1 MKNIKYEYIQRIQ
14 SHYVGSDC
22 IQITIPHHLNNG
34 ITILNSDEMTYHYL
48 PNSPFFI
55 NKYISDERKEQF
67 PYSQTPT
74 HNRIVR
80 GKTKEYINQLF
91 DFNRV
96 YIEIADGMI
105 KEDYVIKDGDEALL
119 VTKYILPNQ
128 ESTRF
133 GNREEVERLINSSN
147 GGIYSQDGG
156 YWQLLSLPSN
166 ESILDSYKEHI
177 IKKRKNELNYYD
189 GNGTDKDLTE
199 YFYKSVDKMTI
210 EDVPEGITVVNDAI
224 LVSVEKNEI
233 ESIKGITVKFYGAD
247 SYMVEF
253 YDFPITIYSLNDM
266 KQLEQTNSRKTP
278 EPKFPRFLNPKIDSE
293 YIKKEKKH
301 VLSLIRAKK

>member
-1 MKNIKYEYIQRIQ
+1 
-14 SHYVGSDC
+14 
-22 IQITIPHHLNNG
+22 
-34 ITILNSDEMTYHYL
+34 MTYHYL

-224 LVSVEKNEI
+224 LVSVKKNEI

>member
-1 MKNIKYEYIQRIQ
+1 
-14 SHYVGSDC
+14 
-22 IQITIPHHLNNG
+22 
-34 ITILNSDEMTYHYL
+34 MTYHYL

-156 YWQLLSLPSN
+156 YWQLLSLP
-166 ESILDSYKEHI
+166 I
-177 IKKRKNELNYYD
+177 
-189 GNGTDKDLTE
+189 
-199 YFYKSVDKMTI
+199 
-210 EDVPEGITVVNDAI
+210 
-224 LVSVEKNEI
+224 
-233 ESIKGITVKFYGAD
+233 
-247 SYMVEF
+247 
-253 YDFPITIYSLNDM
+253 
-266 KQLEQTNSRKTP
+266 
-278 EPKFPRFLNPKIDSE
+278 FL
-293 YIKKEKKH
+293 
-301 VLSLIRAKK
+301 